1 MSISSSQPHFEP
13 APASVSK
20 KAMILAAGRGTRMR
34 PLTDHCPKPL
44 LPVAGKPLIEHHI
57 ERLVA
62 AGYREL
68 VINLSY
74 LGEQIEAALGQGERW
89 GIRIHYSREPQRLET
104 GGGIYQALPW
114 LSDGEQPFL
123 VINGDV
129 WADVDY
135 KALPQRLSGQAHLL
149 LVDNPEHH
157 RRGDFYLCEGRVSEQ
172 PAESGQSAL
181 TFSGISLLH
190 PALFA
195 AVTATSGA
203 AFALAPLLREAM
215 AVGKVSGEHF
225 QGHWVDVGTP
235 ERLRQLHARL
245 SEKD

>member
-1 MSISSSQPHFEP
+1 MSVSSRQPHFES
-13 APASVSK
+13 APVSVPK

-74 LGEQIEAALGQGERW
+74 LGEQIEAALGQGQRW
-89 GIRIHYSREPQRLET
+89 GIRIYYSREPQRLET

-123 VINGDV
+123 VVNGDV
-129 WADVDY
+129 WTDVDY
-135 KALPQRLSGQAHLL
+135 RALPQRLSDQAHLL

-157 RRGDFYLCEGRVSEQ
+157 RQGDFYLREGRVSEQ
-172 PAESGQSAL
+172 PTAPGQSAL

-190 PALFA
+190 PRLFA
-195 AVTATSGA
+195 QVSAASGT
-203 AFALAPLLREAM
+203 AFALAPLLRQAM
-215 AVGKVSGEHF
+215 ATGDVSGEHL

-235 ERLRQLHARL
+235 ERLQQLHAWL